1 VGDVPV
7 PEVAINHLSV
17 TIDLRAETMPWQE
30 ELLWRLRH
38 PSLLKYLFIVLTVY
52 SRNVGARDLS
62 GQAEK

>member
-1 VGDVPV
+1 
-7 PEVAINHLSV
+7 VAINDSSD

-38 PSLLKYLFIVLTVY
+38 PSLLKYLFIGLTVY
-52 SRNVGARDLS
+52 SSKVGARDLS